1 MMIEDKTVS
10 TRMRPTVAKMGMA
23 DGELMPSMV

>member
-1 MMIEDKTVS
+1 MIENKTVS
-10 TRMRPTVAKMGMA
+10 TRMRPMDAKMGMT